1 MASQGVSKYNKLV
14 DWVKRQIDSGD
25 LLPGDKLYS
34 ENELTR
40 MFGISRQTVR
50 QAIGVLENEGLVQ
63 RRRGSGTYINASP
76 IPAHAP
82 TKTIGVITTYLD
94 DYIFP
99 SIIRG
104 IEGVLSQNGYTM
116 RLSITNNKVENETT
130 ALVNMLQDNVD
141 GLIVEPTKSALPNLN
156 RSLYETLANRSIP
169 CLMIN
174 GKYAGSDAAC
184 VAPDDFASGREA
196 TRYLLLRG
204 HKRIGGI
211 FKSDDIQGHLRYA
224 GFAHALKEH
233 GVGLDD
239 DRVLWYGT
247 EDIGRLFGGDSDAYL
262 CSRIAGCT
270 ALLCYNDQIAV
281 MLMEILRRAG
291 VGIPEQISLIG
302 FDNSNLAT
310 MPDVGITSLAHP
322 KEQLG
327 ELAAKGL
334 LTLLRD
340 RTAAVDT
347 LFEPVIVE
355 RQSVRTITELD

>member
-1 MASQGVSKYNKLV
+1 MASQSVSKYNKLV
-14 DWVKRQIDSGD
+14 DWVKRQIDSGNFA
-25 LLPGDKLYS
+25 PGEKLYS

-50 QAIGVLENEGLVQ
+50 QAIGILENEGLVE
-63 RRRGSGTYINASP
+63 RRRGSGTYINTP
-76 IPAHAP
+76 PVPAHVP

-104 IEGVLSQNGYTM
+104 IEGVLSHNGYTM
-116 RLSITNNKVENETT
+116 RLSITNNRVENETT
-130 ALVNMLQDNVD
+130 ALKNMLQDNVD

-156 RSLYETLANRSIP
+156 RGLYEMLAARNIP

-174 GKYAGSDAAC
+174 GKYPGLDAAC
-184 VAPDDFASGREA
+184 VAPDDFAGGQEA
-196 TRYLLLRG
+196 VRYLITRG

-224 GFAHALKEH
+224 GFAHALKEY

-239 DRVLWYGT
+239 SQVIWYGT
-247 EDIGRLFGGDSDAYL
+247 EDIGRLFDGESDAYIR
-262 CSRIAGCT
+262 SRISGCT

-281 MLMEILRRAG
+281 KLVEILRRAE
-291 VGIPEQISLIG
+291 VGMPDQVSLIG
-302 FDNSNLAT
+302 FDNSNLAA
-310 MPDVGITSLAHP
+310 MSDIGITSLAHP

-327 ELAAKGL
+327 ELAGKGIL
-334 LTLLRD
+334 ALLRD
-340 RTAAVDT
+340 RTAVVDN

-355 RQSVRTITELD
+355 RQSVRTIDD